1 MEQQE
6 SERKFGKIL
15 DAEAV
20 KTKQEAEAFFEEKQK
35 VSFFLLTFLDE
46 FNLETIYFLKSCP
59 IFVDSKLLYITK
71 YNNFHGV
78 C

>member
-1 MEQQE
+1 MTKEVIMEQQE

-35 VSFFLLTFLDE
+35 VSFLVIDIFGWIQFWN
-46 FNLETIYFLKSCP
+46 NLF
-59 IFVDSKLLYITK
+59 SKIMP
-71 YNNFHGV
+71 NFS
-78 C
+78 